1 MYLTCFEFM
10 SIKNAEGCWD
20 VTNKPQL
27 KQFRTV
33 LIMFMF
39 TNKYTNRKMLEDEM
53 NSSSTYQYIKKE
65 LLFLKTNLNL
75 LLVWLQV

>member
-1 MYLTCFEFM
+1 ML
-10 SIKNAEGCWD
+10 GCD
-20 VTNKPQL
+20 INKPQL

-33 LIMFMF
+33 LILFMF